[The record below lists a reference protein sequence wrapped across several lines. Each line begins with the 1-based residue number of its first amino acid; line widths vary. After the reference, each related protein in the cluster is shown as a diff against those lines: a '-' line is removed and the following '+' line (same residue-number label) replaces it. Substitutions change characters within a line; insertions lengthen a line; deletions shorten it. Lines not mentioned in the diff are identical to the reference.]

1 MAIVLGIVD
10 GERQPSLAG
19 HQVAASDM
27 RRDGLVSDVPQR
39 WWKRIQ
45 WIDVVLIVIVV
56 VLVLYF
62 TMEMWLPHS
71 GPE

>member
-1 MAIVLGIVD
+1 MK
-10 GERQPSLAG
+10 
-19 HQVAASDM
+19 
-27 RRDGLVSDVPQR
+27 DVPER
-39 WWKRIQ
+39 WWNRIQ
-45 WIDVVLIVIVV
+45 WIDVVLLVVVV